1 MKQYKE
7 ISDTSLVDDAHC
19 IECGEMVVMQCNN
32 TQLTKF
38 EHDDWFCYCANK
50 ECPNH
55 EGEGF
60 FQAYPDWMVFE

>member
-1 MKQYKE
+1 MKKYKE
-7 ISDTSLVDDAHC
+7 ISDTSLVDDAYC
-19 IECGEMVVMQCNN
+19 IECGEMVIIQCNN
-32 TQLTKF
+32 TQLAKF

-55 EGEGF
+55 EGEGK